1 MLVAL
6 PQEIA
11 YWICQCLDEPSLCKL
26 YLGFT
31 GHPLQ
36 PLIADCLK
44 TRKLSVSTT
53 PLVDNDPSEVDLA
66 LLSQLPP
73 CNIDAL
79 ISLPKWPK
87 LEEFLRQY
95 PQLSVLLTL
104 LGDSHFL
111 VPYFKTSQIDSLRIF
126 NCEYIVDHLPRTVSK
141 LCIVQGQIDLGD
153 FRQFDRLKELV
164 IQHVIC
170 PENEIFRF
178 PPSLQKLR
186 LPNGYRYDPV
196 TLTGVVNARVD
207 FYGKLPWSQLVRVDG
222 IRHLHDGFDISH
234 LEEVSVSEI
243 GSSFAKLDMP
253 KLKELSIVQ
262 NPDQLLDVCQYL
274 SETQMAQ
281 LSILNAENFVINSYH
296 SFRNLHRLQISMT
309 SPLTTHTPFPS
320 SLKTLIVKSYAAI
333 EGIPPQVTEFK
344 VEGHEVSLNSNNLR
358 DLTMTGV
365 ANATVVAPNLSR
377 IVVKQCVPT
386 GVEFTNFP
394 NLLTAFIHAHS
405 LELQSLRFGDHL
417 NKIVI
422 CCDELRHLWLKL
434 KAYVLVRAARLHN
447 VQFDA
452 PKLVIEAL
460 DFDFLSLA
468 NCQSLC
474 ISECSVLPPTL
485 QKVHV
490 LFCLIDPSFLLQC
503 PQIKNVFLDRCD
515 FSKLCRHH
523 RLYVP
528 LTVEKFKV
536 RGNVSNLWMKWA
548 DETKL
553 DSLEVL
559 HPDNCPVPH
568 LTWTMLGLSLPPPH
582 AWVGLTP
589 APVY

>member
-6 PQEIA
+6 PHEIV
-11 YWICQCLDEPSLCKL
+11 YWICQCLDEPSLCHL
-26 YLGFT
+26 YLGFK

-36 PLIADCLK
+36 QLIASCLR
-44 TRKLSVSTT
+44 TRVLSVSTT
-53 PLVDNDPSEVDLA
+53 PLVDNDPSEIDLG
-66 LLSQLPP
+66 LLSKLPP

-87 LEEFLRQY
+87 LEKFLRHH
-95 PQLSVLLTL
+95 PQLNVSLTL
-104 LGDSHFL
+104 LGDLHFL
-111 VPYFKTSQIDSLRIF
+111 VPWFKNSHIDSLRMF
-126 NCEYIVDHLPRTVSK
+126 NCDYIVDHLPRTVSK
-141 LCIVQGQIDLGD
+141 LCIVHGKIDLGD
-153 FRQFDRLKELV
+153 FRQFSQLKELV
-164 IQHVIC
+164 IQNVTC
-170 PENEIFRF
+170 PENELFRF

-207 FYGKLPWSQLVRVDG
+207 FYGKLPWSQLVKVDG
-222 IRHLHDGFDISH
+222 IRLLHAGFDISH

-243 GSSFAKLDMP
+243 GTSFAQLDMP
-253 KLKELSIVQ
+253 KLKELSII
-262 NPDQLLDVCQYL
+262 NDNGSLDDVCQFL

-281 LSILNAENFVINSYH
+281 LTGLHADNFIIKSYK
-296 SFRNLHRLQISMT
+296 SFRNLCRLNISMST
-309 SPLTTHTPFPS
+309 PLTKRTPFP
-320 SLKTLIVKSYAAI
+320 KTLRTLSVKSYSSI
-333 EGIPPQVTEFK
+333 HGIPPQVTEFK
-344 VEGHEVSLNSNNLR
+344 VEGNEVNLESNNLR

-365 ANATVVAPNLSR
+365 SFGDVVAPNLSR
-377 IVVKQCVPT
+377 IVIKQCMPE
-386 GVEFTNFP
+386 GVELINYP
-394 NLLTAFIHAHS
+394 NLLTAFIHARS
-405 LELQSLRFGDHL
+405 ADLESLRFGDHL
-417 NKIVI
+417 KKIVI

-434 KAYVLVRAARLHN
+434 SAYVLVRASRLHN

-452 PKLVIEAL
+452 PKLVIEAS

-474 ISECSVLPPTL
+474 ISECSVLPATL

-490 LFCLIDPSFLLQC
+490 LFCLIDPGFLLQC
-503 PQIKNVFLDRCD
+503 PLIKNVFLDRCY

-528 LTVEKFKV
+528 GSVEKFKV

-548 DETKL
+548 DETTL

-559 HPDNCPVPH
+559 HHDNCPVPH
-568 LTWTMLGLSLPPPH
+568 LTWSMLGLSAPPPH

-589 APVY
+589 AFM